1 MADQGRDDADLL
13 HSLSE
18 VINADLDLQRILQV
32 ATDAATALSG
42 AAFGGFFY
50 NGRDDDGRVHTS
62 YVVSGVEPDAFAG
75 MALPRITSLFEPT
88 FSGRGTVRIDDLPSD
103 PRLNGLPPRHLSV
116 RSYLST
122 SVVART
128 GEVIGALLFG
138 HPEPGVFDERSER
151 AVRSVAAQAAVAIE
165 NARLLAAEQLA
176 RRQAEQTTA
185 RLALL
190 QEVTARLART
200 LTTVEAVDAV
210 METIVS
216 RLGAD
221 RAGVFLLTADGGLQ
235 AVAGHQGLTG
245 SSAPQYSDLA
255 RGSRDPVSVTYAT
268 GEPLLARSAAEVRAL
283 LTPEQQATTVRS
295 LGSMACLP
303 LVAAGARQGV
313 LGLGW
318 EAPQELVAAEVE
330 MLSAAA
336 GQLAQ
341 ALERARLY
349 EAERAARFDLS
360 RSVAELSDVSA
371 ALQRSLL
378 PRELPVVEQLQVAVR
393 YLPGV
398 AHAQVGGDWYDVVAT
413 PGGGATLVVG
423 DVQGHSL
430 AAAAVMGQLRTALH
444 AYLSEGHHPDVA
456 LTRANLLMSELDPSV
471 LATCSIFA
479 LDTQTGS
486 ARIVRAGHPLP
497 VLLRAD
503 GSAGEVAVD
512 GGVPLGV
519 LDQATWPVTTVTLD
533 AGDRLVLYTDG
544 LIERRDADLD
554 HGVAALLS
562 AVGAVAPGRSADQAC
577 DDILAAL
584 SHGLTDDVAL
594 LVCDYAGPAEGRA
607 AAVMTLPADLRAIG
621 DARAFAV
628 ATLARWGLG
637 PLTDTVTLLASEMVT
652 NAMVHTEGP
661 ATLELR
667 RDGDTV
673 RLRVSDADTRPPQLR
688 EGPEP
693 DLESDG
699 GRGMVLVAALSSSWG
714 VEPSG
719 SGKTVWADVD
729 ALT

>member
-1 MADQGRDDADLL
+1 MADEGRDDADLL

-50 NGRDDDGRVHTS
+50 NGRDDDGQLYTFH
-62 YVVSGVEPDAFAG
+62 VVSGVDPAAFAG
-75 MALPRITSLFEPT
+75 MPPPRITALFEPT

-103 PRLNGLPPRHLSV
+103 PRLSGLPPRHLSV
-116 RSYLST
+116 RSYLAT

-138 HPEPGVFDERSER
+138 HPEPGVFDEHSER

-176 RRQAEQTTA
+176 RRQAEQTAA

-216 RLGAD
+216 RLEAD

-235 AVAGHQGLTG
+235 AVAGHHGLTG

-268 GEPLLARSAAEVRAL
+268 GEPLLARSAGEVRAL
-283 LTPEQQATTVRS
+283 LTPEQTATIRS
-295 LGSMACLP
+295 LGSLACLP

-318 EAPQELVAAEVE
+318 EAPRELGDAEVE

-393 YLPGV
+393 YLPGA

-456 LTRANLLMSELDPSV
+456 LARANLLMSELDPSV

-519 LDQATWPVTTVTLD
+519 LDQATWPVTTITLD

-562 AVGAVAPGRSADQAC
+562 AVGAVTPGRSAGEAC
-577 DDILAAL
+577 DDLLAVL
-584 SHGLTDDVAL
+584 GHDLTDDVAL

-607 AAVMTLPADLRAIG
+607 AAAITLPADLRAIG
-621 DARAFAV
+621 DARSFAL

-637 PLTDTVTLLASEMVT
+637 PLSDTVTLLASEMVT

-673 RLRVSDADTRPPQLR
+673 RLRVSDADTHPPQLR

-699 GRGMVLVAALSSSWG
+699 GRGMVLVEALSSAWG